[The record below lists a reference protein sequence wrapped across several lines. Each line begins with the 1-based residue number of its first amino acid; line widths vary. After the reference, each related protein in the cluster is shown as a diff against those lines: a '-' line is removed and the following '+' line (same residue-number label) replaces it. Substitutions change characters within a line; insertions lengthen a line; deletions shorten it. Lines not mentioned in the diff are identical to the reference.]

1 MPVDRIRVEHFLRN
15 ERLRC
20 GHERAVGRDLLLR
33 QLRWMRSCRVG
44 PVASNTRTSR
54 GTPKQRHRILEIG
67 VQQRLMFDQGESGPV
82 SSQRRAKLPQP
93 VEGSATSLR

>member
-33 QLRWMRSCRVG
+33 QLRWMRGRRVG
-44 PVASNTRTSR
+44 PEASNTRTSR
-54 GTPKQRHRILEIG
+54 GTPKQRYRILEIG

-93 VEGSATSLR
+93 VDGSATPLR